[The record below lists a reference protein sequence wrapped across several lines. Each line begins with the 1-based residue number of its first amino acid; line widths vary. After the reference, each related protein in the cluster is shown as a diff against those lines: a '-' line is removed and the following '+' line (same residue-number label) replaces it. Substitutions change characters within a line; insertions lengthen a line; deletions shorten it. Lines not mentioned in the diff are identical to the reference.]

1 MIVYLIKEDK
11 TYETYNNVIEWNKDY
26 VLYQAGRGRC
36 KIYAVENEY
45 FTDEMPKVEETP
57 IELAE

>member
-1 MIVYLIKEDK
+1 MIIYLIKKDG
-11 TYETYNNVIEWNKDY
+11 TYETYKNVIEWDTKY
-26 VLYQAGRGRC
+26 VLYQSGKARC
-36 KIYAVENEY
+36 KMYAVENEY

>member
-1 MIVYLIKEDK
+1 MIIYLIKEDK
-11 TYETYNNVIEWNKDY
+11 TYETYNNVIEWDKDY
-26 VLYQAGRGRC
+26 VLYQAGKARC
-36 KIYAVENEY
+36 KIYALENEY